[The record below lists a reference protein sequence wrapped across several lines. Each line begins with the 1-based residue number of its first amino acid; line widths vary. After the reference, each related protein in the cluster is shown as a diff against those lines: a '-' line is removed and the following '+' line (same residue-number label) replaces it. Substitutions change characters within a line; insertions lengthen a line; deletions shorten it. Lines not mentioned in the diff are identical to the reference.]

1 MSLKLEDVREED
13 RGILAPCG
21 ILCLGCDIHIGE
33 GVEAAKQLKKIWEG
47 WNMEDLG
54 PLLGLRLKGIQ
65 STLKTLNKY
74 IDMNKRGNCPGCS
87 QGAPMANACGIAL
100 CVKSKGYWTCA
111 ECDDYNPDSDSPC
124 PHSKEGVV
132 PTSDS
137 SKMMKIISARYSGN
151 TIENLKRCREIGYSD
166 FINEAQEKVKNGWR
180 TWQVVSRDMLF
191 TEATKK

>member
-13 RGILAPCG
+13 RGILSPCG
-21 ILCLGCDIHIGE
+21 ILCLGCDIHLGE

-74 IDMNKRGNCPGCS
+74 IDMNERGNCPGCS

-100 CVKSKGYWTCA
+100 CAKSKGYWTCA
-111 ECDDYNPDSDSPC
+111 ECEDYNPDSDSPC

-137 SKMMKIISARYSGN
+137 SKMMKIICTRYSGN
-151 TIENLKRCREIGYSD
+151 TIENLKRCQEIGYSA
-166 FINEAQEKVKNGWR
+166 FIKEAQEKVKNGWR
-180 TWQVVSRDMLF
+180 TWQIISSDMVF